1 MTLSDWHK
9 KYVALREKAV
19 TAAYKND
26 TVLLDKLNKDFN
38 TLPTFCS
45 CEGCLKNAED
55 SRGK

>member
-1 MTLSDWHK
+1 MERNQMTLSDWYK

-38 TLPTFCS
+38 ALPTFCC
-45 CEGCLKNAED
+45 CEQCSK
-55 SRGK
+55 